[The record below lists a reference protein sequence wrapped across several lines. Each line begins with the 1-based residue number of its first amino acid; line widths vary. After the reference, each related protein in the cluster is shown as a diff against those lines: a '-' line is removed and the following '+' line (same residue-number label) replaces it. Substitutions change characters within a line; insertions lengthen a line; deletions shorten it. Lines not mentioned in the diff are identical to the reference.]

1 MMRCDDRP
9 SPINT
14 ECLSMRHF
22 SFHMPVRA
30 VFGAGRLA
38 ELPGLVPARL
48 QRILVVT
55 DPGLTRH
62 GAALSALGATLA
74 GRTWDVFD
82 EVEENPTFV
91 SADKGAARA
100 RAFGAQAVIGLGGGS
115 PLDAAKGVALL
126 GTNDGTLGEYLRGK
140 RQERDALPIIALPT
154 TSGTGSEVT
163 PYAVFTDTDAGTK
176 GALSHPSLFP
186 FVSIIDP
193 VLTYSMPEALVV
205 ATGLDALTHAVEAFL
220 STDGFAVNDRI
231 ALEAVETVLA
241 HLPAA
246 RRKDPSAMDA
256 MAYASMLGGMAITHA
271 STILP
276 HIMGYPLTVFHRIP
290 HGLANAVLLP
300 EFLRYLAIHSSVP
313 DKVAHLTGMMAPHGG
328 LTAFIEDLGVSCR
341 LRSYGMTQD
350 DIARFV
356 PRVIVKGDIKI
367 TPAPITEAVIAA
379 LYAASL

>member
-1 MMRCDDRP
+1 MMRCNDRP
-9 SPINT
+9 GPIEI
-14 ECLSMRHF
+14 ECLPMRPF

-38 ELPGLVPARL
+38 ELPGLIPARL

-62 GAALSALGATLA
+62 GAALGALGAALA

-82 EVEENPTFV
+82 EVDENPTFA
-91 SADKGAARA
+91 SADTGAARA
-100 RAFGAQAVIGLGGGS
+100 RAFGAQAIIGLGGGS

-126 GTNDGTLGEYLRGK
+126 STNDGTLGEYMKGR
-140 RQERDALPIIALPT
+140 RQTRDALPIIALPT

-163 PYAVFTDTDAGTK
+163 PYAVFTDTDARTK
-176 GALSHPSLFP
+176 GAISHPSLFP
-186 FVSIIDP
+186 LVSVIDP

-205 ATGLDALTHAVEAFL
+205 ATGLDALTHAVEAYL
-220 STDGFAVNDRI
+220 STDGFPVNDRI

-246 RRKDPSAMDA
+246 RHKDPSAMDA

-276 HIMGYPLTVFHRIP
+276 HIMGYPLTVFYRMP

-300 EFLRYLAIHSSVP
+300 EFLRYLAIHSTVP
-313 DKVAHLTGMMAPHGG
+313 DKVAHLAGLLAPHGG

-350 DIARFV
+350 DIACFV
-356 PRVIVKGDIKI
+356 PRVIVKGDVTI